1 MTDWNK
7 LKVVDLKAELKKLG
21 LAQTGLKPVLVARLT
36 AAENED
42 GTESEATVQG
52 DAGRQ
57 DVATSSD
64 TVSPI
69 QQTSDPHTEVFPDAP
84 LQATTEPKLESP
96 AQDAAST
103 DSPKELPIV
112 ETQAS
117 PLPVQATTIIELSQ
131 PPPQSQDSHQSAL
144 PSAEPQEIMDDR
156 RKRKR
161 RSQSP
166 APSISD
172 SARKRARQDETSE
185 VNTEIVTSQD
195 DATWVEKHNAVDS
208 AEVNAEAMEV
218 ASSGEGVE
226 PGPTIVDVA
235 KEEVEIQGVPRANL
249 DENISQPQNMDFG
262 EENMTKEVGG
272 LDEQSPSRMRDSRF
286 KDLFPTQPKASSLE
300 KSIPRDSAVDAMDI
314 DTDRVVSPAVHP
326 ATSALYIRDFMRPL
340 NPGQLK
346 SHLIMLA
353 TPPGHSPVPDV
364 IVNFYLDPIRTHA
377 LVSLTSVSAAV
388 RIRSSIHDL
397 IWPDERTRKPLW
409 ADFIP
414 AEKVEDWINEEQ
426 STISG
431 GRAAGKKWE
440 VHYDTNEDNNV
451 TATLQEV
458 NSFPQAQPVPWPS
471 DSLPSPQVP
480 TKPRGIEGAPLGPR
494 ADTQVRAANS
504 FSTLDRLF
512 EVTTAKPALYYK
524 PVSKE
529 LADRRLDKIDFATSK
544 KTAGRPISGEINRY
558 TFEDNDVLVDRGP
571 EIFTGIRPPRG
582 YRGPGPASRGGSRG
596 GGPYQ
601 SRSAYSGGR
610 SDRGGYDSYRGGRR
624 NSRDNRPTA
633 EQLYQKT
640 STNALPIELQ
650 DSIRF
655 YTARLTQAAGIL
667 LRLPQDITAQAN
679 VLLFRY
685 WLVDGLLDHEF
696 SDISAATLYL
706 TAKISASPRSL
717 RSITNVYAYLLSPA
731 HNDPDSYYLS
741 ESSYISFR
749 NRLLL
754 VEGHVLNALGFNTHV
769 ALPHPLAITYLQT
782 LDVFNLPG
790 NRGKD
795 VARRTIAYLNAALL
809 SPQMLYLTHQP
820 AALATAAIYLAAREV
835 G

>member
-42 GTESEATVQG
+42 GFESEATVQG

-69 QQTSDPHTEVFPDAP
+69 QQTSDPNTEVFPDAP
-84 LQATTEPKLESP
+84 LQTTTEPKFESP

-103 DSPKELPIV
+103 DSPKKPSNV
-112 ETQAS
+112 ETQAGS
-117 PLPVQATTIIELSQ
+117 LPGQATTIIELSQ

-156 RKRKR
+156 QKRKR

-172 SARKRARQDETSE
+172 SARKRARHDETSE
-185 VNTEIVTSQD
+185 VNTEIITSKD

-208 AEVNAEAMEV
+208 AEVNADAMEV
-218 ASSGEGVE
+218 APSGEGVE
-226 PGPTIVDVA
+226 PGPTIIDVA
-235 KEEVEIQGVPRANL
+235 KEEVQIQGVPRANL
-249 DENISQPQNMDFG
+249 DEKISQPQNMDFD
-262 EENMTKEVGG
+262 EENMTKEVSG
-272 LDEQSPSRMRDSRF
+272 LDEQSPSRVRDSRF
-286 KDLFPTQPKASSLE
+286 KDLFPTQPKAPSLE
-300 KSIPRDSAVDAMDI
+300 KSLSRDSAVDALDI

-346 SHLIMLA
+346 SHLIILA
-353 TPPGHSPVPDV
+353 TPPGHNPDPDV

-377 LVSLTSVSAAV
+377 FISLTSVSAAV

-414 AEKVEDWINEEQ
+414 AEKVEDWIHEEQ

-440 VHYDTNEDNNV
+440 VYYYTNEDNNT

-458 NSFPQAQPVPWPS
+458 NPFPQAQPVPRPS
-471 DSLPSPQVP
+471 DSLPSPPVP

-494 ADTQVRAANS
+494 AEIQIRAANS

-524 PVSKE
+524 PVPKE
-529 LADRRLDKIDFATSK
+529 LADRRLDKIDLATSK
-544 KTAGRPISGEINRY
+544 KTAGRPIGGEINRY
-558 TFEDNDVLVDRGP
+558 TFEDNHVLVDRGP

-582 YRGPGPASRGGSRG
+582 YRGPGPASRGPRG
-596 GGPYQ
+596 GGSYPG
-601 SRSAYSGGR
+601 RSAYGGGG
-610 SDRGGYDSYRGGRR
+610 SDRGRYDSYRGGR
-624 NSRDNRPTA
+624 NWRD
-633 EQLYQKT
+633 
-640 STNALPIELQ
+640 
-650 DSIRF
+650 D
-655 YTARLTQAAGIL
+655 
-667 LRLPQDITAQAN
+667 
-679 VLLFRY
+679 
-685 WLVDGLLDHEF
+685 W
-696 SDISAATLYL
+696 
-706 TAKISASPRSL
+706 
-717 RSITNVYAYLLSPA
+717 
-731 HNDPDSYYLS
+731 
-741 ESSYISFR
+741 
-749 NRLLL
+749 
-754 VEGHVLNALGFNTHV
+754 
-769 ALPHPLAITYLQT
+769 
-782 LDVFNLPG
+782 
-790 NRGKD
+790 RG
-795 VARRTIAYLNAALL
+795 
-809 SPQMLYLTHQP
+809 
-820 AALATAAIYLAAREV
+820 
-835 G
+835 